1 MSNNPLNILSSMAEL
16 RAQLMID
23 RVAGVTACVLGD
35 PGIGKTE
42 GVNDMIADLDVLP
55 AGYALPE
62 GHVCK
67 AVNFYASSHEAT
79 DISGY
84 PVLSEDQQAL
94 TFKVMQKLQS
104 LVPGDALVVDEI
116 TLADDSQLKPYLQL
130 LRSPRVGVN
139 DWVGPEHITRVCM
152 GNLATSGNL
161 DYLYNPVV
169 GNGMALYEFLGPTPD
184 EWITYGMRKGIHP
197 VILAG
202 IKMNGMPLLLDWN
215 PSRDR
220 NPTHRSWFKASAKL
234 YAAERMYPGGVPM
247 SVRMCQLASC
257 VGDPAALEIETLL
270 TLQDQL
276 VPYET
281 VRNSP
286 TNAPVPNGMTDPAA
300 QFLMAT
306 HVANK
311 CVPDDW
317 AAVSQYIARFPIEL
331 QATIINP
338 IVARFPMLMTTS
350 EYANFASRTSGLL

>member
-1 MSNNPLNILSSMAEL
+1 MADL
-16 RAQLMID
+16 HTQLMID
-23 RVAGVTACVLGD
+23 RIAGVTSCILGD
-35 PGIGKTE
+35 PGIAKTE
-42 GVNDMIADLDVLP
+42 GVNAAITNLDVLP
-55 AGYALPE
+55 AGYVLPE
-62 GHVCK
+62 GHTPK
-67 AVNFYASSHEAT
+67 AVNFYASSHEST

-84 PVLSEDQQAL
+84 PVLTEDGQAL
-94 TFKVMQKLQS
+94 SFKVMQKLQA

-116 TLADDSQLKPYLQL
+116 TVADDSQLKPYLQL
-130 LRSPRVGVN
+130 LRNPRISVN
-139 DWVGPEHITRVCM
+139 DWVGPEHVTRVCM

-169 GNGMALYEFLGPTPD
+169 GNGMALYEFTGPTVD
-184 EWITYGMRKGIHP
+184 EWITYAMSKGIHP

-202 IKMNGMPLLLDWN
+202 IKIEGPTLLLDWN

-220 NPTHRSWFKASAKL
+220 NPTHRSWFKASAQL
-234 YAAERMYPGGVPM
+234 YAAESLFPEGVPIHI
-247 SVRMCQLASC
+247 RMAQIASC
-257 VGDPAALEIETLL
+257 VGDPAALDVETLL
-270 TLQDQL
+270 HLQDKL

-281 VRNSP
+281 VVASP
-286 TNAPVPNGMTDPAA
+286 TNAPVPDGMTDPAA

-317 AAVSQYIARFPIEL
+317 ASVTQYIERFPIEL

-338 IVARFPMLMTTS
+338 IVARFPVLMTTT